1 MIRRDGLESLPVV
14 FSAAEIQETA
24 SLTSD
29 TIDQGDAV
37 AIVLTSLLTFNVA
50 ATAGATV
57 EIFQV
62 NPEGEVDTYASF
74 TYSIPYVSGA
84 QVHTEKIEIGSQKFK
99 VKITND
105 DAAEDITAMTAGYIR
120 MMY

>member
-1 MIRRDGLESLPVV
+1 MIRKDGLGSKLIV
-14 FSAAEIQETA
+14 FSTDEIQATA
-24 SLTSD
+24 SLTSN
-29 TIDQGDAV
+29 TIDQGDAS
-37 AIVLTSLLTFNVA
+37 AIVLTSLLTFHAA

-84 QVHTEKIEIGSQKFK
+84 QVYSEKIEIGSQKFK

-105 DAAEDITAMTAGYIR
+105 DAAENITAMTAGYIR